1 MGARFATLDALEA
14 ELSAMGSLTPEY
26 WDKQVHRLPEAPSVE
41 RVPWLLKRLAGK
53 TVLHVGCA
61 GPLHVALRKVC
72 TRVYGIDQAP
82 ARYPED
88 VVLDIEAAEL
98 PMYTDVEV
106 VLLAEV
112 LEHLV
117 APGVLLWQVREH
129 YPACELVVTVPN
141 CYSAAA
147 QAWIRKGLECV
158 NSDHVAWYSPQTLRV
173 LLQKCGYT
181 VNEFYWYGGQ
191 PRTSEGIIAVAQRA
205 V

>member
-1 MGARFATLDALEA
+1 MSARFATLDALEA

-61 GPLHVALRKVC
+61 GPLHVALRTVC

-98 PMYTDVEV
+98 PTYADVEV
-106 VLLAEV
+106 VLLAEIV
-112 LEHLV
+112 EHICSM
-117 APGVLLWQVREH
+117 GVLLWQVREH
-129 YPACELVVTVPN
+129 YPACEVIITTPNAYSEVGLSWVKKGFENCNREHTALYSWKTLHTV
-141 CYSAAA
+141 
-147 QAWIRKGLECV
+147 LERCHY
-158 NSDHVAWYSPQTLRV
+158 HVQ
-173 LLQKCGYT
+173 
-181 VNEFYWYGGQ
+181 EFYWYNGK
-191 PRTSEGIIAVAQRA
+191 PKFAEGMIAVAIL
-205 V
+205 